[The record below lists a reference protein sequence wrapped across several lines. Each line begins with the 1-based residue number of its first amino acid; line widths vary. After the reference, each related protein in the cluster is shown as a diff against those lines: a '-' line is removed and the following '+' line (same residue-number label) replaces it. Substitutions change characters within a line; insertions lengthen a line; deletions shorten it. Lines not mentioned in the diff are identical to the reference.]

1 MLLIKR
7 KAKPFKGKW
16 ALPGG
21 LVLDKESLDQAVER
35 ELREETGIDVNY
47 LEQLYS
53 FGSPNRDPRNRVI
66 SVAYFA
72 LVRKSNFELHAS
84 TDAEEAKWI
93 NIKELPKLSFD
104 HNKIIDVAVNR
115 LRGKIGY
122 QPIGFELLDEKF
134 PFSDL
139 HKLYELIYNESIDRR
154 NFKKKFLQLNIL
166 EELDEKVSKGKGRPG
181 SLFRFNRTKYFKLKK
196 SGVVFEV

>member
-1 MLLIKR
+1 LIKR
-7 KAKPFKGKW
+7 KVAPYKGKW

-35 ELREETGIDVNY
+35 ELKEETGIDVNY

-53 FGSPNRDPRNRVI
+53 FGSPKRDPRNRVI

-72 LVRKSNFELHAS
+72 LVRKSNFKLHAA

-93 NIKELPKLSFD
+93 NIKDLPKLAFD

-122 QPIGFELLDEKF
+122 EPIGFELLDEKF

-139 HKLYELIYNESIDRR
+139 HKLYELVYNRSIDRR

-166 EELDEKVSKGKGRPG
+166 EELDEKISKGKGRPG
-181 SLFRFNRTKYFKLKK
+181 SLFRFNKAKYFKLKE
-196 SGVVFEV
+196 SGVIFEV